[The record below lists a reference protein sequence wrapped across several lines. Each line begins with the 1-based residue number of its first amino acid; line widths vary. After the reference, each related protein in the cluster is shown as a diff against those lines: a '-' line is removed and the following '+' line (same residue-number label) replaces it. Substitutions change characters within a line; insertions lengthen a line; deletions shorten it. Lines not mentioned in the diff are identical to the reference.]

1 MEYSW
6 LKRGIRK
13 TINIELAQN
22 HGVDDI
28 GRDLW
33 MSSDPAL
40 LLKQGHL
47 ELVDQDSIQKTF
59 KYVQGWKL
67 QNLPG

>member
-1 MEYSW
+1 MILE
-6 LKRGIRK
+6 R
-13 TINIELAQN
+13 N
-22 HGVDDI
+22 
-28 GRDLW
+28 LW
-33 MSSDPAL
+33 MSSGPAL

-59 KYVQGWKL
+59 KYVQGWRL